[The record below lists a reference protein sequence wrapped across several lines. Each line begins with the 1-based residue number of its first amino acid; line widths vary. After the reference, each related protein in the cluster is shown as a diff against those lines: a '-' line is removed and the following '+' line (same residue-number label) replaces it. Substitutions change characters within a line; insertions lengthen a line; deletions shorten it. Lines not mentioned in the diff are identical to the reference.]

1 MKRLNFDTLKKNLPF
16 LLLYFS
22 ANALFVYKYGA
33 RTRLGSYPAVSLY
46 AVFLTAAS
54 AFYLKFLGSR
64 VEKLK
69 NTHFAAAYFGIL
81 GLFALSASVLLFKID
96 PYSLDVDRWSALHGF
111 LRNLFA
117 GEFPYL
123 ARTHLGSMAS
133 PLPVMNF
140 MAIPFYLIGD
150 VGYLQVFVFALTA
163 TIVFFTPAAKNGKVL
178 FMLAFLSSPA
188 FWYEVAVRSELVS
201 NMLIMCLGLLFVEK
215 ITRGRPLDYPVK
227 AGSVCGA
234 LFCTRGIFIIPFTVF
249 FFAKTVSAVK
259 DVKIKKVFIF
269 AACVFITFALFLL
282 PFVLWDIKL
291 FTQNNPFLMQTN
303 KSPTAVSIIALA
315 IAAVLSFNVRSA
327 GHSFLKTAICLF
339 ALMGATLTFRIF
351 TDGWD
356 TAIFSHK
363 FDITYYSTVIP
374 FVVLG
379 MFYNS
384 ENERC
389 FLA

>member
-1 MKRLNFDTLKKNLPF
+1 MKLLQLDNIKKNLPF

-33 RTRLGSYPAVSLY
+33 QTRLGSYPALSLY

-54 AFYLKFLGSR
+54 AFYLNFLSSK

-69 NTHFAAAYFGIL
+69 NAHFAAAYFGTL

-163 TIVFFTPAAKNGKVL
+163 AVVFFTPAAKNGKAL

-201 NMLIMCLGLLFVEK
+201 NMLIMCLGLLLVEK
-215 ITRGRPLDYPVK
+215 ITHGKPLDYPVK

-259 DVKIKKVFIF
+259 ETKIKKAFIF
-269 AACVFITFALFLL
+269 AACVFIAFALFLL

-303 KSPTAVSIIALA
+303 KSPLIVQIAALA
-315 IAAVLSFNVRSA
+315 IAALLSFKIRSA
-327 GHSFLKTAICLF
+327 GHSFLRSAICLF
-339 ALMGATLTFRIF
+339 ALMGVTLTVKIF
-351 TDGWD
+351 TAGLD

-379 MFYNS
+379 MFYDMETS
-384 ENERC
+384 TIE
-389 FLA
+389 